1 MPITRNG
8 IPTTRERLTN
18 LDWINLAAKKL
29 EVDAKV
35 QPVPVWMIRML
46 GLFIPIMR
54 EFPEMVYQYE
64 QDYIFD
70 SSKFEKRFG
79 IMATPPEEGIADLV
93 KA

>member
-1 MPITRNG
+1 
-8 IPTTRERLTN
+8 
-18 LDWINLAAKKL
+18 
-29 EVDAKV
+29 
-35 QPVPVWMIRML
+35 ML